1 MGFAQQCGLVGSV
14 QTCVFRGWGAG
25 EGEPFPCISNGEAFK
40 SKRLKSRLCGFNEM
54 PKTEVLTGSL
64 VSSNNRI
71 LIWDVADS

>member
-1 MGFAQQCGLVGSV
+1 MRQLPWFGWRNPRPVFVFCQNDHRPSQRVGFS
-14 QTCVFRGWGAG
+14 
-25 EGEPFPCISNGEAFK
+25 K

-64 VSSNNRI
+64 VSSNNRT